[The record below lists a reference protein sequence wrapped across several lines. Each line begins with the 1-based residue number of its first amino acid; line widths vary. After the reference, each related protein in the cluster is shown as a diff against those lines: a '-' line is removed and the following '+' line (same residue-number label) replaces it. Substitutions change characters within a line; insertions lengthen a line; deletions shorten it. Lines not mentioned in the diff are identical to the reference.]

1 MSTLDDAP
9 VVHADDRVTWRDW
22 LEANHAT
29 AGGAWL
35 VTWRRRSGRR
45 SLDYE
50 AAVEEALCFGWIDS
64 LIKRLD
70 EDRYARKFTP
80 RTDPTRWSAS
90 NLARVARLEET
101 GRMTPAGR
109 AKIAAGVIPEVPPAR
124 RVQEVPD
131 DFRAALEAHPRARM
145 GFEGL
150 SPSQR
155 RLYVGWV
162 AAAKREETR
171 RRRLA
176 EALARLAEGE
186 PLGMK

>member
-1 MSTLDDAP
+1 MELHFDQREA
-9 VVHADDRVTWRDW
+9 WRSW
-22 LEANHAT
+22 LEANHDT
-29 AGGAWL
+29 VREVWL
-35 VTWRRRSGRR
+35 IFFKKHTGVPTISYG
-45 SLDYE
+45 